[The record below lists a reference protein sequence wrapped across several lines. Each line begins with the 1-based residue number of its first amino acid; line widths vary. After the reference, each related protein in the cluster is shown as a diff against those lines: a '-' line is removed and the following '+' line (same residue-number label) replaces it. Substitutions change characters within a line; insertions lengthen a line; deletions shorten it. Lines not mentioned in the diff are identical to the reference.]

1 MPMIVAGLAI
11 SAIGALASGNVCAAT
26 TTGGPTAVYAGL
38 SLIDLVLI
46 ILGAIVVLGG
56 LWLKHL
62 YVLVAGIVMV
72 VLGAL
77 ASYMGL

>member
-1 MPMIVAGLAI
+1 MLARPGPLVA
-11 SAIGALASGNVCAAT
+11 
-26 TTGGPTAVYAGL
+26 TAVYAGL
-38 SLIDLVLI
+38 SLIDLVLLV
-46 ILGAIVVLGG
+46 LGAIVVLGG

-72 VLGAL
+72 ILGAL